1 MVTVIITVLIG
12 LGVPKQIVILGPQ
25 HILYLGSGPGQDS
38 MASNC
43 VKGELPNLLLYP
55 SIQIQMVILTAHT
68 GANRVGY
75 FWPWGIL
82 KGWGGSISWCICTRF
97 GRSSLT
103 HSFPPLPQPP
113 SEKLLLAWTEVGMP
127 LQDVSVAA
135 CNFCRRPV
143 HFELMSEWERSY
155 FGNMGPQ
162 YVTTYAWEANCLGF
176 TPHLH
181 FTWVQASS
189 VFCFVVCL

>member
-75 FWPWGIL
+75 FWP
-82 KGWGGSISWCICTRF
+82 
-97 GRSSLT
+97 
-103 HSFPPLPQPP
+103 
-113 SEKLLLAWTEVGMP
+113 
-127 LQDVSVAA
+127 
-135 CNFCRRPV
+135 
-143 HFELMSEWERSY
+143 
-155 FGNMGPQ
+155 
-162 YVTTYAWEANCLGF
+162 
-176 TPHLH
+176 
-181 FTWVQASS
+181 
-189 VFCFVVCL
+189 